1 MKKLLFLLSL
11 VLIFSSGCISLTKKE
26 IVQDVDSI
34 IDARVDVLLT
44 EQQGELDE
52 TREELKEKLKAKYC
66 NEDSECIKVSAPCGA
81 SNVFNKNSTD
91 AITEYA
97 EYTKNYN
104 GACTHNV
111 KTYSDPYWEDNFCT
125 IADLTWNSVDL

>member
-52 TREELKEKLKAKYC
+52 TNRNYRNSIC
-66 NEDSECIKVSAPCGA
+66 FVNDSHQCLC
-81 SNVFNKNSTD
+81 
-91 AITEYA
+91 
-97 EYTKNYN
+97 
-104 GACTHNV
+104 
-111 KTYSDPYWEDNFCT
+111 
-125 IADLTWNSVDL
+125 